1 MQLNE
6 SAQKLDSQLD
16 QVCRKL
22 EKVAFDT
29 APDANL
35 TELTFYPNFNQKQN
49 GSKYPYC
56 SDVPSVVSYKQY
68 IKTFTWNTLK
78 YSTKRSLLELT
89 ALITKVSAKA

>member
-35 TELTFYPNFNQKQN
+35 TELTYYPNFNQRSN
-49 GSKYPYC
+49 GSK
-56 SDVPSVVSYKQY
+56 
-68 IKTFTWNTLK
+68 
-78 YSTKRSLLELT
+78 
-89 ALITKVSAKA
+89 

>member
-35 TELTFYPNFNQKQN
+35 TELTYYPNFNQRTN
-49 GSKYPYC
+49 GSKCTTTPLTLSF
-56 SDVPSVVSYKQY
+56 SDLQRVYQDLPVEHSQ
-68 IKTFTWNTLK
+68 IQHQA
-78 YSTKRSLLELT
+78 LT
-89 ALITKVSAKA
+89 DGAHRPDHQKHAPK

>member
-35 TELTFYPNFNQKQN
+35 TELVYYPNFN
-49 GSKYPYC
+49 
-56 SDVPSVVSYKQY
+56 
-68 IKTFTWNTLK
+68 
-78 YSTKRSLLELT
+78 
-89 ALITKVSAKA
+89 